1 VITRKKMKKDVNR
14 MKKDWKSN
22 ALYKIAFQFVFIQ
35 SEICL

>member
-1 VITRKKMKKDVNR
+1 

-35 SEICL
+35 SEMCFEKD